1 EFQRRCRSGARGA
14 RAARGVRE
22 RPGAERLQQPGCS
35 RLGRQPRMNPKR
47 GEVWLVNLDPVIGSE
62 LRKTRPAVVVSRD
75 EIGTLPVRVIV
86 PLTGWQERFGSAAW
100 LVPIEQQD
108 GKGITKKSA
117 ADTVQIRSVS

>member
-1 EFQRRCRSGARGA
+1 
-14 RAARGVRE
+14 
-22 RPGAERLQQPGCS
+22 
-35 RLGRQPRMNPKR
+35 MNPKR

-75 EIGTLPVRVIV
+75 EIGALPVRVIV

-117 ADTVQIRSVS
+117 ADTVQIRSVSDKRLVKRLGELPEADMQRIAAALTIVLQL